1 MIFDHWRTR
10 RQLSLLAMGA
20 LDESEAAAA
29 RRHVAACPRCAVELS
44 ALGDFVSLL
53 QRDPVRTAAPGM
65 DDALLA
71 RLTLARFDQARVEP
85 KASWRWPFVAIPA
98 AAAALA
104 AIVLVP
110 RVLDEKQTHAPR
122 EAAANEILVPEAA
135 LKRMERNV
143 AREQAVSYLNDA
155 QDVLVTVA
163 SAPQLCDRKR
173 RTLDLAEEARRSR
186 DLLSRR
192 AMLVD
197 LDSDEVRSVR
207 PILEDVERV
216 LREVA
221 VLDPCARP
229 QDLDAIHAQLREG
242 RLLMKINLMTRELQG

>member
-1 MIFDHWRTR
+1 MIFEHWRTR
-10 RQLSLLAMGA
+10 RRLSLLAMAA
-20 LDESEAAAA
+20 LDENEAAAA
-29 RRHVAACPRCAVELS
+29 RRHIAACPRCAAEL
-44 ALGDFVSLL
+44 AGFEQVVGLL
-53 QRDPVRTAAPGM
+53 DRDPVRNATLPV

-71 RLTLARFDQARVEP
+71 RLTLARLDRALAAPRARRP
-85 KASWRWPFVAIPA
+85 WRLAVLPA
-98 AAAALA
+98 AAAATLA

-110 RVLDEKQTHAPR
+110 RVARDARPPR
-122 EAAANEILVPEAA
+122 EAAPNEILVPELA
-135 LKRMERNV
+135 LRRMERNV
-143 AREQAVSYLNDA
+143 AREQAVRYLNDA

-163 SAPQLCDRKR
+163 SAPQLCDRQR
-173 RTLDLAEEARRSR
+173 RTLDLAEETRRSR

-197 LDSDEVRSVR
+197 LDSDEVRSAR
-207 PILEDVERV
+207 AILEDVERV

>member
-1 MIFDHWRTR
+1 MIFEHWRTR
-10 RQLSLLAMGA
+10 RRLSLLAMGV
-20 LDESEAAAA
+20 LDGSEAEAA
-29 RRHVAACPRCAVELS
+29 RRHCALCPRCAAELADLERVT
-44 ALGDFVSLL
+44 ALLG
-53 QRDPVRTAAPGM
+53 RDPLRNAAPPI

-71 RLTLARFDQARVEP
+71 RLTLARVATNRAVAEP
-85 KASWRWPFVAIPA
+85 RAQRSWRFLAIPA

-104 AIVLVP
+104 AVVL
-110 RVLDEKQTHAPR
+110 APR
-122 EAAANEILVPEAA
+122 IAQDIHPSRETVQSEILVPEMA
-135 LKRMERNV
+135 LRRMERNV
-143 AREQAVSYLNDA
+143 AREQAVRYLNDA

-163 SAPQLCDRKR
+163 SAPQLCDRQR
-173 RTLDLAEEARRSR
+173 RTLDMGEETRRSR

-197 LDSDEVRSVR
+197 LDSDEVRAAR
-207 PILEDVERV
+207 PILEDIERV

-242 RLLMKINLMTRELQG
+242 RLLMKINLMTRELAG

>member
-1 MIFDHWRTR
+1 VIWEHWRTR
-10 RQLSLLAMGA
+10 RRLSLLPLGA
-20 LDESEAAAA
+20 LEDGEAAAS
-29 RRHVAACPRCAVELS
+29 RRHVAACPRCASEL
-44 ALGDFVSLL
+44 AGLERAIGLL
-53 QRDPVRTAAPGM
+53 DADPVRNAALPM
-65 DDALLA
+65 DGALLA
-71 RLTLARFDQARVEP
+71 RLTLARFDRAHVEP
-85 KASWRWPFVAIPA
+85 RAQRPWRFVAIPA
-98 AAAALA
+98 AAAVLA
-104 AIVLVP
+104 ALVLVP
-110 RVLDEKQTHAPR
+110 RVAR
-122 EAAANEILVPEAA
+122 ETRPAGETVSSEILVSDAA
-135 LKRMERNV
+135 LRRMERNV
-143 AREQAVSYLNDA
+143 AREQAVRYLNDA

-163 SAPQLCDRKR
+163 SAPQLCDRQR
-173 RTLDLAEEARRSR
+173 RTLDLAEETRRSR

-221 VLDPCARP
+221 VLDACARP

>member
-1 MIFDHWRTR
+1 MIFEHWRAR
-10 RQLSLLAMGA
+10 RRLSLLAIGA
-20 LDESEAAAA
+20 LDENEGAAA
-29 RRHVAACPRCAVELS
+29 RRHVAACPRCAAEFRGLEQVTDLFE
-44 ALGDFVSLL
+44 
-53 QRDPVRTAAPGM
+53 RDPVRNATPPM
-65 DDALLA
+65 DQALLA
-71 RLTLARFDQARVEP
+71 RLTLARFDRALEEPRVQRP
-85 KASWRWPFVAIPA
+85 WRLVVLPAA

-110 RVLDEKQTHAPR
+110 RVAREVSLPR
-122 EAAANEILVPEAA
+122 EVAQSEILVPELA
-135 LKRMERNV
+135 LRRMERNV
-143 AREQAVSYLNDA
+143 AREQAVRYLNDA

-163 SAPQLCDRKR
+163 SAPQLCDRQR
-173 RTLDLAEEARRSR
+173 RTLDLAEETRRSR

-197 LDSDEVRSVR
+197 LDSDEVRSAR

-229 QDLDAIHAQLREG
+229 QDLEAIHAQLREG